1 MKNFEKF
8 GIAVP
13 EILLPKK
20 IETETWA
27 VVACDQ
33 YTQDREYWTQAEKIC
48 AEKNSTLNLI
58 LPEAYLNDANK
69 SERIA
74 KIKSTMKEYLRGG
87 VFAEPQRQMVY
98 VERTTSYGRTRKGLV
113 VALDLDRYEWKPFSS
128 ALVRATEATILERI
142 PPRMEI
148 RRNAPLE
155 TPHIMLLANDARYIL
170 IETLGEKIK
179 SRFETPIYSGNL
191 MQQGGSIKGWAVKGE
206 EDLDFVNAALEKLYG
221 ECTDEKGTFLFAVG
235 DGNHSLATAK
245 SVWEEHKKNLLQSG
259 ASEEEIAKSPVRYAL
274 LEIVNLYDEGLTFE
288 PIHRAIFNAD
298 ANAMIEFLQK
308 NLGGEKKEFA
318 DAESLERCV
327 KNSTANFGFAFLQ
340 NGEKKFVMLETQIK
354 DLAVSHLQPAL
365 DEFLKSR
372 NEASI
377 DYIHGAQEI
386 FALVEKKSAVG
397 ILLPPVAKESFF
409 KTICERGP
417 LPRKSFSMGEASEK
431 RFYLECRKLFEE

>member
-1 MKNFEKF
+1 M
-8 GIAVP
+8 
-13 EILLPKK
+13 
-20 IETETWA
+20 
-27 VVACDQ
+27 
-33 YTQDREYWTQAEKIC
+33 
-48 AEKNSTLNLI
+48 
-58 LPEAYLNDANK
+58 
-69 SERIA
+69 
-74 KIKSTMKEYLRGG
+74 
-87 VFAEPQRQMVY
+87 
-98 VERTTSYGRTRKGLV
+98 
-113 VALDLDRYEWKPFSS
+113 
-128 ALVRATEATILERI
+128 
-142 PPRMEI
+142 
-148 RRNAPLE
+148 
-155 TPHIMLLANDARYIL
+155 
-170 IETLGEKIK
+170 
-179 SRFETPIYSGNL
+179 
-191 MQQGGSIKGWAVKGE
+191 
-206 EDLDFVNAALEKLYG
+206 
-221 ECTDEKGTFLFAVG
+221 
-235 DGNHSLATAK
+235 
-245 SVWEEHKKNLLQSG
+245 
-259 ASEEEIAKSPVRYAL
+259 RYAL

-327 KNSTANFGFAFLQ
+327 KNSTANFGFAFME

-386 FALVEKKSAVG
+386 FSLVEKRSAVG

-409 KTICERGP
+409 KTISERGP

>member
-48 AEKNSTLNLI
+48 AGKNSTLNLI
-58 LPEAYLNDANK
+58 LPEVYLNDADK
-69 SERIA
+69 SERIT
-74 KIKSTMKEYLRGG
+74 KIKSTMTQYLRQG
-87 VFAEPQRQMVY
+87 VFAEAQRQMVY

-113 VALDLDRYEWKPFSS
+113 VALDLDCYEWKPFSS

-155 TPHIMLLANDARYIL
+155 TPHIMLLANDRHHIL
-170 IETLGEKIK
+170 IESLGEKIK
-179 SRFETPIYSGNL
+179 ARSDSPIYSGRL
-191 MQQGGSIKGWAVKGE
+191 MQEGGSIKGWAVKCE
-206 EDLDFVNAALEKLYG
+206 ADLDFVNDALEKLYD
-221 ECTDEKGTFLFAVG
+221 ECADEKGTFLFAVG

-245 SVWEEHKKNLLQSG
+245 SVWEEHKKNLLQNG
-259 ASEEEIAKSPVRYAL
+259 ASDEEIARSPVRYAL

-288 PIHRAIFNAD
+288 PIHRVIFNSD
-298 ANAMIEFLQK
+298 ANLMIEFLQK
-308 NLGGEKKEFA
+308 NLGGEKKEIA
-318 DAESLERCV
+318 DAASLKRSV
-327 KNSTANFGFAFLQ
+327 KNSTANFGFAFME
-340 NGEKKFVMLETQIK
+340 NGRKKFVLLETQIK
-354 DLAVSHLQPAL
+354 DLAVSRLQPAL
-365 DEFLKSR
+365 DEFLKTQ

-386 FALVEKKSAVG
+386 FALAEKSAAVG
-397 ILLPPVAKESFF
+397 VLLPPVAKESFF
-409 KTICERGP
+409 KTIAERGP

-431 RFYLECRKLFEE
+431 RFYLECRKLFKE

>member
-13 EILLPKK
+13 EILLPKN

-33 YTQDREYWTQAEKIC
+33 YTQDREYWTQVEKNC
-48 AEKNSTLNLI
+48 AGKNSTLNLI
-58 LPEAYLNDANK
+58 FPEVYLNDADK
-69 SERIA
+69 GERIA
-74 KIKSTMKEYLRGG
+74 KIKSTMNEYLQQG
-87 VFAEPQRQMVY
+87 VFGEAQKQMVY
-98 VERTTSYGRTRKGLV
+98 VERTTSYGRTRRGLV
-113 VALDLDRYEWKPFSS
+113 VALDLDCYEWKPFSN

-155 TPHIMLLANDARYIL
+155 IPHIMLLANDVHHTL
-170 IETLGEKIK
+170 IERLGEKIK
-179 SRFETPIYSGNL
+179 SRSEPPIYSGNL
-191 MQQGGSIKGWAVKGE
+191 MQEGGSIKGWAVRSE
-206 EDLDFVNAALEKLYG
+206 SDLEFVGDALENLYA
-221 ECTDEKGTFLFAVG
+221 ECTGENGTFLFAVG

-245 SVWEEHKKNLLQSG
+245 SVWEEHKKNLLQNG
-259 ASEEEIAKSPVRYAL
+259 ASDEQLAQSPARYAL

-288 PIHRAIFNAD
+288 PIHRVIFDSNAD
-298 ANAMIEFLQK
+298 SMIDFLQK
-308 NLGGEKKEFA
+308 KLGGEKKDVA
-318 DAESLERCV
+318 NTAALEQCV
-327 KNSTANFGFAFLQ
+327 KNSTANFGFSFIKD
-340 NGEKKFVMLETQIK
+340 GEQKFVVLETQIK

-365 DEFLKSR
+365 DDFLKTQKA
-372 NEASI
+372 ASI

-397 ILLPPVAKESFF
+397 ILLPPIAKESFF
-409 KTICERGP
+409 NTICERGP

-431 RFYLECRKLFEE
+431 RFYLECRKLFSV